1 MRSVSVGVVFSQ
13 RRTQLTTEPAMG
25 CDSGPPLNRNW
36 VGRPS
41 TYIVCVVE
49 TRAARFTGKYR
60 MGVGQNRRCWWNLKI
75 NVEDIYCSFSPQL
88 YPGHLGFLPMRKTN
102 TVIFTKDI
110 SQI

>member
-49 TRAARFTGKYR
+49 TRAARFTASIEWVLARTGDA
-60 MGVGQNRRCWWNLKI
+60 GGI
-75 NVEDIYCSFSPQL
+75 NK
-88 YPGHLGFLPMRKTN
+88 R
-102 TVIFTKDI
+102 
-110 SQI
+110 